1 MGPVPAADAPMARRL
16 HRVTERAERVGRVER
31 GAMTRR
37 DGTCRAQEAVGRR
50 FA

>member
-16 HRVTERAERVGRVER
+16 HGVTERVGRVER